1 MLANMLFYVLK
12 IHTTD
17 QGCIQGAEEL
27 KVLLILLEFNWK
39 YTAMIKKL
47 NSLIW

>member
-1 MLANMLFYVLK
+1 MLFYILK

-27 KVLLILLEFNWK
+27 KVLLILLEFN
-39 YTAMIKKL
+39 
-47 NSLIW
+47 